1 MLLHLSLVSC
11 MSSYCLQFFFNST
24 GLAFWKS
31 TTRKVYAIASQS
43 VEGKDDVV
51 IFKEDEESSA
61 PKVSPGMYM

>member
-1 MLLHLSLVSC
+1 MLLNLSRVMHEFVL
-11 MSSYCLQFFFNST
+11 LTIFFNST

-43 VEGKDDVV
+43 VEGKNDVV
-51 IFKEDEESSA
+51 IVEEDEESSA

>member
-1 MLLHLSLVSC
+1 MHEFVLLTI
-11 MSSYCLQFFFNST
+11 FFNST
-24 GLAFWKS
+24 RLALWKS

-51 IFKEDEESSA
+51 IVEEDEESSA